1 MLERFTWYKQSAYRW
16 KGDRL
21 VVYIDPWGL
30 TGDLPQADLVLITHY
45 HFDHFSPAGEFRD
58 PAKSFA
64 PKGDGDLAK
73 IVGPKTVLVAPRDV
87 AAELS
92 GNVKAV
98 KPGDRV
104 EAAGIKI
111 ETVPAYNTVQERLEA
126 HPRQNG
132 WVGYVLE
139 LGGYTYYHAGDTDHL
154 PDLERVKADVTFV
167 PVGGTYTMDATQA
180 AGLVKRIKPKL
191 AVPMH
196 YGFVVGERG
205 EGERFKREASPVEV
219 QLLKP
224 TNAFAL

>member
-16 KGDRL
+16 RGDKL

-30 TGDLPQADLVLITHY
+30 TGDLPEADIILITHY
-45 HFDHFSPAGEFRD
+45 HFDHFSPDGAYKD
-58 PAKSFA
+58 PNKSFA
-64 PKGDGDLAK
+64 PKGEGDLPK
-73 IVGPKTVLVAPRDV
+73 ITGKKTVIVAPRDV

-98 KPGDRV
+98 SPGQRL
-104 EAAGIKI
+104 EAAGVRI
-111 ETVPAYNTVQERLEA
+111 ETVPAYNTVEERLEA
-126 HPRQNG
+126 HPQRNG

-139 LGGYTYYHAGDTDHL
+139 LGGTTYYHAGDTDHL
-154 PDLERVKADVTFV
+154 PDLDKVKADVSFV
-167 PVGGTYTMDATQA
+167 PVGGTFTMDATEA
-180 AGLVKRIKPKL
+180 AGLVKRQRPKL

-196 YGFVVGERG
+196 YGYVVGSPS
-205 EGERFKREASPVEV
+205 EGERFKREASPIEV